1 MPLGAPYKSDN
12 DLECYLGE
20 ASKMIGGVEEIISF
34 KEWSVDFIEKT
45 LLILPIYYLS
55 LFTIPTSV
63 ANRI

>member
-34 KEWSVDFIEKT
+34 KEWSVDFIEKNT
-45 LLILPIYYLS
+45 FDFAHLLLVFIYY
-55 LFTIPTSV
+55 P
-63 ANRI
+63 N